1 MILKNN
7 KMVKRLII
15 TLCLISLF
23 SSVRAQDYS
32 QLSDAV
38 AQYPDITKLLPP
50 LRVLLDSAEMNSPML
65 KFYDADI
72 IISNLKV
79 KIEKR
84 DWMRHMGFEAGIRY
98 GLLDNVVFSSY
109 FGQNMNNFNS
119 ETRYNIGLFVK
130 IPIFSLADKSGVK
143 IGRYEVEKSKQ
154 LHERTLNELRQ
165 LVIVQYNNLIKS
177 HRSLIVRYEHVAT
190 YEVQMLRAE
199 QDFINGI
206 IPIAEYARLNDML
219 TTAKLNLEDNK
230 IEFITAFQLLKEIVG
245 MQLELKPQ

>member
-1 MILKNN
+1 
-7 KMVKRLII
+7 MVKRLII

-84 DWMRHMGFEAGIRY
+84 DWMRYLGFEGGVRY

-119 ETRYNIGLFVK
+119 ETRYNVGLFVK
-130 IPIFSLADKSGVK
+130 IPIMSLVDKSGVK
-143 IGRYEVEKSKQ
+143 MSRQEVEKSKQ

-177 HRSLIVRYEHVAT
+177 HRSLRIRFEHVAT

-199 QDFINGI
+199 QDFLNGN
-206 IPIAEYARLNDML
+206 IPISEYSRLNEML
-219 TTAKLNLEDNK
+219 TTSKLNLEENK
-230 IEFITAFQLLKEIVG
+230 IEFITAFQLLQEVVG
-245 MQLELKPQ
+245 MELHLKP